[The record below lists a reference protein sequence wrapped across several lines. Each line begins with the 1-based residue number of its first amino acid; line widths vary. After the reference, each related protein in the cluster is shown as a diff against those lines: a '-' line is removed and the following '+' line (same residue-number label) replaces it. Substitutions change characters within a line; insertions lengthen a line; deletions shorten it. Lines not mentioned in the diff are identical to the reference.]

1 MFIGGLS
8 WQTTEGRNKENILV
22 EIKLILFTESLKEY
36 FSQFGTVAETMV
48 MRDPTTKHS
57 R

>member
-1 MFIGGLS
+1 MFVGGLS
-8 WQTTEGRNKENILV
+8 WQTTEGIF
-22 EIKLILFTESLKEY
+22 KLIKPISFKLIFAEGLKDY
-36 FSQFGTVAETMV
+36 FSKFGVVSEAMV